1 VSTWNLDNQS
11 KFVVRNPANI
21 ASMKW
26 AVSIG
31 GETVQRTMFFCT
43 KTCANQDVLRL
54 LNATAK
60 EWRNP
65 PETRNMK
72 YDQDDVPCVEHA
84 EEIYDIDTL
93 GSIQGAN

>member
-1 VSTWNLDNQS
+1 MLKFAFSLQKYLVSTWNLDNQS

-43 KTCANQDVLRL
+43 KTCANQEVLRL
-54 LNATAK
+54 LNATCQRM
-60 EWRNP
+60 E
-65 PETRNMK
+65 ESTRDEK
-72 YDQDDVPCVEHA
+72 H
-84 EEIYDIDTL
+84 EI
-93 GSIQGAN
+93 